1 METKIINGACR
12 FCGQTK
18 MIELTEDEWLKWIAE
33 TNKKPQTLAD
43 EHATRTCNC
52 KEGYEYRT
60 KEETVRIC
68 RDNINAMYGEDFP
81 EVEKILLEAAPLVY
95 GGEKIKR
102 VNVIMPD
109 GGGVAALS
117 FGKTGLKIEH
127 KKTLHAEI
135 STGF

>member
-1 METKIINGACR
+1 METKIINGSCR
-12 FCGQTK
+12 FCGQSQI
-18 MIELTEDEWLKWIAE
+18 IEYTEDEWLKLIRNTGE
-33 TNKKPQTLAD
+33 HPQDLAD
-43 EHATRTCNC
+43 EYATRTCNC
-52 KEGYEYRT
+52 KEGYEYRA

-102 VNVIMPD
+102 VTVVMPD
-109 GGGVAALS
+109 GHGVAALS

-127 KKTLHAEI
+127 KKMLHAEI